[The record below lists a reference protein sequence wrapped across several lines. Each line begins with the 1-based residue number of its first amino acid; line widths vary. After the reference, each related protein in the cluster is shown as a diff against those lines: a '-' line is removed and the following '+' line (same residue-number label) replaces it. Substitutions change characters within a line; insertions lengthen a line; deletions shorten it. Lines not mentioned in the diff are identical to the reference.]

1 MRQAPLALPFIF
13 CAPVALGYTLGGMA
27 QASRQEIFCGDLD
40 DRTAFARALANA
52 ADREP
57 GWLGADVF
65 GERRIQAW
73 STRLT
78 SHGQAGTLAP
88 RKEELETFVRSQEEE
103 REASLRGGVRREVD
117 GDVVV
122 TGNESAKDL
131 ALTVSSPA
139 KRSWWKPW

>member
-27 QASRQEIFCGDLD
+27 QASSQEIFCGDLD

-65 GERRIQAW
+65 GERRIQTW

-103 REASLRGGVRREVD
+103 REASLQGDVRQKVD
-117 GDVVV
+117 GDVGV
-122 TGNESAKDL
+122 TGTESVKDL
-131 ALTVSSPA
+131 APIVSPPA